1 MEKKKVNVSRKKAKK
16 LTASRKKAKK
26 INRKP

>member
-1 MEKKKVNVSRKKAKK
+1 MEKKVNVSRKKAKK

>member
-1 MEKKKVNVSRKKAKK
+1 MEKKVNVSRKKAKK
-16 LTASRKKAKK
+16 LTASRKKAQK